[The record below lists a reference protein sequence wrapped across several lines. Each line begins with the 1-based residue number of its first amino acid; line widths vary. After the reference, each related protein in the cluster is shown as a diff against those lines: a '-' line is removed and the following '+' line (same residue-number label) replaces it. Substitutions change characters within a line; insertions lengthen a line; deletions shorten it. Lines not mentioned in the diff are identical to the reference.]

1 MNDKFER
8 STTGY
13 LPEAH
18 IAFLDETFKGSSA
31 ILNTLL
37 TLLNE
42 RIFYNGTEARKC
54 PLLMVVGASNEFGDD
69 DVEAL
74 YDRFLLRYELEYVQD
89 QNAVLLFRFETPQ
102 VTAKFSLA
110 QLQQARS
117 LVQQTTVSDDVL
129 KVLVSIR
136 TQLRL
141 RGVFP
146 SDRRLRQC
154 LDLLKAKSWLD
165 GVPIGEH
172 HLLILE
178 NALWHKNQDREKVSE
193 ILVGSLSQD
202 LLKARKILASAR
214 KGHQELLEGL
224 RESSRAEKVRQLQ
237 KDFLKL
243 TEPMTAELTA
253 LMERVP
259 ADYVTAIKDVQDKLL
274 AIQRKVVD
282 AQR

>member
-1 MNDKFER
+1 VNDKFER

-172 HLLILE
+172 QPAHTGKRSL
-178 NALWHKNQDREKVSE
+178 AQKS
-193 ILVGSLSQD
+193 GSRKSKRNPGRQSF
-202 LLKARKILASAR
+202 ARPF
-214 KGHQELLEGL
+214 EGAQNTG
-224 RESSRAEKVRQLQ
+224 ERAQGPSG
-237 KDFLKL
+237 
-243 TEPMTAELTA
+243 TT
-253 LMERVP
+253 
-259 ADYVTAIKDVQDKLL
+259 
-274 AIQRKVVD
+274 
-282 AQR
+282 